1 MLNDIFHI
9 RRVALLICVIFA
21 VESAAFLTMKRGA
34 SSRGE
39 SGQRGGK
46 KQARKGGKVDERS
59 ERPLD
64 AYYFTEDG
72 LRHVKPYTYS
82 FR

>member
-1 MLNDIFHI
+1 MLNNIFHA
-9 RRVALLICVIFA
+9 RLVAILVCIIFA
-21 VESAAFLTMKRGA
+21 VESAAFVTMKRG
-34 SSRGE
+34 SSNRGE
-39 SGQRGGK
+39 NGKGGGK